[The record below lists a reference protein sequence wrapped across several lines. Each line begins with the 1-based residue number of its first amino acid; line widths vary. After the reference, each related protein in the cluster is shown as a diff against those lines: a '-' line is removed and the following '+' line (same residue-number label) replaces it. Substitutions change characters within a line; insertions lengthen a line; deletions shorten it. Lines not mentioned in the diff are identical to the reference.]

1 MIRSLI
7 LLIAALVLTG
17 CGHQQIVEK
26 TVTKYV
32 VLDESWFAP
41 CPMVEPPP
49 MREYLAT
56 TEQGK
61 ADVWA
66 RKYLEQAGV
75 NGDCNIRMKN
85 ALMYQRKKAAET
97 TTVTC
102 VDGVCE

>member
-7 LLIAALVLTG
+7 LLIAALGLTG

-32 VLDESWFAP
+32 ALDERWFAP
-41 CPMVEPPP
+41 CPMVEPPKVSV
-49 MREYLAT
+49 YNAT
-56 TEQGK
+56 TPAGK
-61 ADVWA
+61 SDMWA
-66 RKYLEQAGV
+66 RKYLDQAGV
-75 NGDCNIRMKN
+75 NGDCNIRLYQ
-85 ALMYQRKKAAET
+85 ALQYQRKKAAET